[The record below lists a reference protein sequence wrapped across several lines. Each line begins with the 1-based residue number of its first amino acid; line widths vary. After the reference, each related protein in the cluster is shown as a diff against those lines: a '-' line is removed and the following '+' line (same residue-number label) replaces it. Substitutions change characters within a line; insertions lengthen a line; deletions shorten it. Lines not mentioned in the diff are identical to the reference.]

1 MTISSLSIIVVISL
15 IVQNQLSIA
24 LCYAQNQ
31 PIIASPYAQKQLLAT
46 SLKTYI
52 QWFAYAIGLTRHS
65 R

>member
-31 PIIASPYAQKQLLAT
+31 LFAT
-46 SLKTYI
+46 SFESYI
-52 QWFAYAIGLTRHS
+52 QWLTYAIGLV
-65 R
+65 